1 MVGKNPQKPQKLNEL
16 ELVIVDGNNDNFLM
30 ILMMFHVVKA
40 FVYRYRS
47 CHEILKSIIDYV
59 KLIKLSL
66 GLFLKP

>member
-40 FVYRYRS
+40 FVYRYRP
-47 CHEILKSIIDYV
+47 CHEILKSIIM
-59 KLIKLSL
+59 
-66 GLFLKP
+66 